1 LIILIFVFGIT
12 IDIWNI
18 IHLIVTMENF
28 LNYIVLNSEVR
39 FGKPSIIGTRI
50 TVSDI
55 LNWLACEMTIEN
67 ILEDYPELKKEH
79 ILACLQYAAKRESIT
94 KIIAA

>member
-1 LIILIFVFGIT
+1 
-12 IDIWNI
+12 
-18 IHLIVTMENF
+18 MENF

-67 ILEDYPELKKEH
+67 IIEDYPE
-79 ILACLQYAAKRESIT
+79 
-94 KIIAA
+94 